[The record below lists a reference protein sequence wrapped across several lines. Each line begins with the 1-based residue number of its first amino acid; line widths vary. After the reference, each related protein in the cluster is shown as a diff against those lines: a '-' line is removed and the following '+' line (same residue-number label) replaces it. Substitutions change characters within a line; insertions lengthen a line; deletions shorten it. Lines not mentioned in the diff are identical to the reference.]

1 MYETSLFTVGP
12 GSEIER
18 FLVGGDL
25 SQLSPEQRVRFVG
38 ETCRS
43 LGLNPLT
50 RPFEFINLGG
60 KLVLY
65 AKRDAADQLRKING
79 ISIEVVSRSVEDGI
93 LTVHVR
99 ATDKTGRRDEDFGAV
114 SVNGLKGEAL
124 ANATLKCV
132 TKAKRRVTLSISGLG
147 FLDETEVDSIP
158 GARPE
163 PLPAVVVDPSPA
175 PQPTDVDWLGRIVA
189 CADVAALDR
198 VRSEIREHYGKTVPR
213 HVAEAWTVRHSEVT
227 AS

>member
-1 MYETSLFTVGP
+1 MADTTLATIGL
-12 GSEIER
+12 GADIER
-18 FLVGGDL
+18 VLVGGDL
-25 SQLSPEQRVRFVG
+25 AKLTPEQRVHYVG
-38 ETCRS
+38 NVCQS

-65 AKRDAADQLRKING
+65 AKRDAADQLRKRNG
-79 ISIEVVSRSVEDGI
+79 ISIEVVSRTVEDGI

-99 ATDKTGRRDEDFGAV
+99 ATDRDGRRDEDFGAL
-114 SVNGLKGEAL
+114 SIANLKGEAL
-124 ANATLKCV
+124 ANAILKAV

-147 FLDETEVDSIP
+147 LLDETEVDSIP

-163 PLPAVVVDPSPA
+163 PLPAVVVEPEP
-175 PQPTDVDWLGRIVA
+175 PQQRDVDWLGRIVA
-189 CADVAALDR
+189 CQDAASLDAL
-198 VRSEIREHYGKTVPR
+198 RSEIREAYGRTVPR
-213 HVAEAWTVRHSEVT
+213 HVAEAWKARHSEVT

>member
-1 MYETSLFTVGP
+1 MNETALATTGL
-12 GSEIER
+12 GAEIER
-18 FLVGGDL
+18 VLVGGDL
-25 SQLSPEQRVRFVG
+25 SKLTPEQRVRFVG

-50 RPFEFINLGG
+50 RPFEFISLSG

-114 SVNGLKGEAL
+114 SVSNLKGEAL

-163 PLPAVVVDPSPA
+163 PLPAAIVDPTPH
-175 PQPTDVDWLGRIVA
+175 QHDVDWLGRIVA
-189 CADVAALDR
+189 CQDAASLDALR
-198 VRSEIREHYGKTVPR
+198 AEIREAYGRTVPR
-213 HVAEAWTVRHSEVT
+213 HVAEAWKARHSEVT